1 MLESG
6 WPLDGILYSPK
17 QMAQGTMTLLFR
29 NLIMLLAVSG
39 LAACATVD
47 RSVGLAPEVQ
57 LTSLEQLP
65 APRGDIS
72 YTIGSQSELEVVVV
86 GAETLS
92 GTYLTDIDG
101 KLMFPLI
108 GTLELDGQ
116 TPAEASRMIADR
128 LRGDYVRDP
137 QVRVIPK
144 EFPLPTISVGGQVKR
159 PGNYPAVGRQTLLR
173 VVNSAEGLTEFAK
186 DDDVVVLRTVDGQ
199 RYIGVYNLAAISRGN
214 YPDPQVFPNDVVI
227 VGDSPERRMVDQILK
242 IVPALLPAVAIIAT
256 QR

>member
-6 WPLDGILYSPK
+6 WPLSGILYGPT
-17 QMAQGTMTLLFR
+17 QMAKGTMTLIFR
-29 NLIMLLAVSG
+29 NLIMLLVAGG

-57 LTSLEQLP
+57 LTSLEELP
-65 APRGDIS
+65 PPRGEIS
-72 YTIGSQSELEVVVV
+72 YMIGTQSELEIVVV

-92 GTYLTDIDG
+92 GTYLTDVDG

-108 GTLELDGQ
+108 GTLELEGR
-116 TPAEASRMIADR
+116 TPAEASAMIADR
-128 LRGDYVRDP
+128 LRGVYVRDP

-144 EFPLPTISVGGQVKR
+144 EFPVPSISVGGQVKR
-159 PGNYPAVGRQTLLR
+159 PGNYPAVGRQSLLK

-199 RYIGVYNLAAISRGN
+199 RYIGVYNLAAIARGN
-214 YPDPQVFPNDVVI
+214 YPDPQVFPNDIVM
-227 VGDSPERRMVDQILK
+227 VGDSPQRRMVDQILQ
-242 IVPALLPAVAIIAT
+242 IVPAILPAIAVVAT
-256 QR
+256 SR